1 LATPELLASVALG
14 RKKTGREVRGALSGT
29 LIEVVVG
36 LTVVK

>member
-1 LATPELLASVALG
+1 LWASVALG
-14 RKKTGREVRGALSGT
+14 RNVSGSVVRGVASGT